1 MAYEEKN
8 KVEDSNASL
17 YAILRLVSV
26 IAKKWW
32 FVVIF
37 MVIFGLV
44 GFIFSRVTYTE
55 QYSSQIIFNVSNK
68 DKNIAGAAATYI
80 TQSDAEA
87 SAMLAINF
95 REILQNG
102 NDFITAIR
110 DNVAEKTGKNYDKE
124 YLREMIG
131 INIVAE
137 STLVYVT
144 VTSDDKELS
153 NAMAKAIKECYS
165 DITTRA
171 FPTANFTIADDPTP
185 SKLVTDTSALI
196 YTLTY

>member
-1 MAYEEKN
+1 
-8 KVEDSNASL
+8 
-17 YAILRLVSV
+17 
-26 IAKKWW
+26 
-32 FVVIF
+32 
-37 MVIFGLV
+37 
-44 GFIFSRVTYTE
+44 
-55 QYSSQIIFNVSNK
+55 
-68 DKNIAGAAATYI
+68 
-80 TQSDAEA
+80 
-87 SAMLAINF
+87 MLAINF
-95 REILQNG
+95 REILTNG

-110 DNVAEKTGKNYDKE
+110 DNVAERTGQSYDKE
-124 YLREMIG
+124 YLRKMIG

-144 VTSDDKELS
+144 VTSEDKELS

-196 YTLTY
+196 YTLAGLVLGAGLAVLYIIIENKIKNILLNTKTHR